1 MIIVILVLLALF
13 FMVCATVR
21 FRHSLTEPRGLLKK
35 VWQWITDIFDAI
47 LGIG

>member
-1 MIIVILVLLALF
+1 MIILILVLLALF

-21 FRHSLTEPRGLLKK
+21 FRQSLTKPGGLLRK
-35 VWQWITDIFDAI
+35 VWQWVTDIFDAI